1 VQSPEGKR
9 RNISMTRVKDK
20 KTELAL
26 LEKQHE
32 LQVKVAA
39 LKNIAKVQSSSS
51 SPLFPWQVYKLYP
64 AHTECGSVKALRT
77 LKKEMDSLEE
87 AQMS

>member
-1 VQSPEGKR
+1 
-9 RNISMTRVKDK
+9 MTRVKDK

-51 SPLFPWQVYKLYP
+51 SPLFP
-64 AHTECGSVKALRT
+64 AHTECGSIKALRT